1 MSVEMIDQGS
11 RVLLIDDRGKKHIT
25 TAARGMVDV
34 SGLGVVDGDVL
45 CGSDWGNTISIG
57 ARTLVLVKPDINDML
72 ELIERKAQIMMP
84 KDSYQIP
91 QRLGIGAGCRV
102 IEAGVG
108 SGALALVLI
117 EAVAPTGIVFSYEAR
132 EDHAAIARRNV
143 SMSAHS
149 GCWELKIDDICTAN
163 LEKDVDAVVLDMPNP
178 WDAMANC
185 CASLKPGGRI
195 CAYVPNMNQLENTVR
210 SMEAS
215 RLAEILSFEV
225 LQREIVVHHGGVRPS
240 SEMIGHTGYLIFG
253 RRIRE

>member
-1 MSVEMIDQGS
+1 M
-11 RVLLIDDRGKKHIT
+11 LIDDRGRKHIT

-34 SGLGVVDGDVL
+34 RGLGILDGDVL
-45 CGSDWGNTISIG
+45 CDSDWGDTISVG
-57 ARTLVLVKPDINDML
+57 GRTLVLVRPDISDML

-84 KDSYQIP
+84 KDSYQMP
-91 QRLGIGAGCRV
+91 QRLGISAGCRV

-117 EAVAPTGIVFSYEAR
+117 GAVAPTGKVFSYEVR

-143 SMSAHS
+143 SMSTHS
-149 GCWELKIDDICTAN
+149 ECWELKMDDVCAAN

-185 CASLKPGGRI
+185 CASLRPGGRI

-215 RLAEILSFEV
+215 GLAEVFSFEI
-225 LQREIVVHHGGVRPS
+225 LQREIVVHQGGVRPS

-253 RRIRE
+253 RKIQR